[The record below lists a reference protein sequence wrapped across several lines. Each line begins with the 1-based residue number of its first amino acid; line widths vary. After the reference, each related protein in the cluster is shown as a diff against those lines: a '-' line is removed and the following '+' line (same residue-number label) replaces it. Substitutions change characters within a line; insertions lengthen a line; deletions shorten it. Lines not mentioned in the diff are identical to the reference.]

1 MRKLA
6 TSTRIMSRS
15 SKTCSRTA
23 TLPSPTAFTSLPLY
37 PLSAL
42 LSYLS
47 ECDGTCT
54 LITNKTWT
62 RRVLPLF
69 ALRRMSVALQVR
81 SETSAKDD
89 SNGNGNGNGKA
100 ETDHVRRMP
109 QTRHSYRVYPV
120 QDSETLL
127 DRLNSRRL
135 SKRLIR
141 IRKGIQRRGDYVDS
155 FSNVGVGGKPSCSA
169 VGKAYRLGLTTSE
182 LARWEWHVIG
192 KSLDTDDTESS
203 GGLEIRN
210 WPPDLELLMWR
221 DDFQP
226 IHQTTK
232 AASSNPN
239 PVPFPCGSRSG
250 NVTIVLASYPRSGNT
265 LLRTLLE
272 RTTLCVTGSDTRP
285 DRTLSKALAL
295 QHNLVGEGVVRP
307 SSLHPTYS
315 HPSVGVV
322 KTHWPERS
330 GCLPYNCRRVIL
342 LVRNPYDAIDS
353 YWNLCVTNTHT
364 ETVDE
369 SIYAMYAEKFRGL
382 ALGELKTWINFYSW
396 WINECKDK
404 GLDLCLIRYEDLAMD
419 VSETFRDVMRFVLGV
434 EELDAFWEGRIRH
447 ALDEE
452 VLGAEAQHCTSRLG
466 SYRPRNDESGQQGS
480 FTESSIS
487 TSSTGGGRVPPTIA
501 KSLRKKRYTDEILRQ
516 MHDTAAAISSNRGEE
531 ISLLK
536 QFGYDI
542 YEQDFPNNVESGTG
556 MQFERIK
563 YGGSS
568 STIRVNV
575 GSEIRPRDDPYG
587 RAMTNWRKGE
597 TAGDTE
603 PFPTVLRLRL

>member
-1 MRKLA
+1 
-6 TSTRIMSRS
+6 MSRS

-23 TLPSPTAFTSLPLY
+23 TLPSPTTFTSLPRY
-37 PLSAL
+37 PLSAV

-47 ECDGTCT
+47 ECDGTST
-54 LITNKTWT
+54 LITNKTLT
-62 RRVLPLF
+62 YRVLPLF
-69 ALRRMSVALQVR
+69 ALRRSSLQVR

-89 SNGNGNGNGKA
+89 SNSNGDA
-100 ETDHVRRMP
+100 TTDHARRIP

-135 SKRLIR
+135 SKRSIR
-141 IRKGIQRRGDYVDS
+141 VRKGIQRRGDCVES
-155 FSNVGVGGKPSCSA
+155 LSNVGVGGKPFCSA
-169 VGKAYRLGLTTSE
+169 IGKAYKLGLTTSE

-192 KSLDTDDTESS
+192 KSLDIDDSEND
-203 GGLEIRN
+203 GGLDIRK
-210 WPPDLELLMWR
+210 WPPELELLMWR
-221 DDFQP
+221 GDFQP
-226 IHQTTK
+226 IQQTK
-232 AASSNPN
+232 ATNNPN
-239 PVPFPCGSRSG
+239 PVPFPCSSTSG
-250 NVTIVLASYPRSGNT
+250 NGTIVLASYPRSGNT

-307 SSLHPTYS
+307 SSLHPIYS

-369 SIYAMYAEKFRGL
+369 SIYAMYADKFRGL

-404 GLDLCLIRYEDLAMD
+404 GLDLCLIRYEDLAMN
-419 VSETFRDVMRFVLGV
+419 VSETYRDVMRFVLGV

-447 ALDEE
+447 ALYEE
-452 VLGAEAQHCTSRLG
+452 ELGANAQHCTSRLG
-466 SYRPRNDESGQQGS
+466 SYRPRNDDSGQQGS
-480 FTESSIS
+480 GTESI
-487 TSSTGGGRVPPTIA
+487 TTGCGRVPPTVA
-501 KSLRKKRYTDEILRQ
+501 KSLRKKRYTDEILRH

-531 ISLLK
+531 MSLLK

-542 YEQDFPNNVESGTG
+542 YEQNFPNNVASGTG
-556 MQFERIK
+556 TSMQLERIK

-587 RAMTNWRKGE
+587 RAMTNWRKSE
-597 TAGDTE
+597 TAGDTK
-603 PFPTVLRLRL
+603 PFPTVIRLRL